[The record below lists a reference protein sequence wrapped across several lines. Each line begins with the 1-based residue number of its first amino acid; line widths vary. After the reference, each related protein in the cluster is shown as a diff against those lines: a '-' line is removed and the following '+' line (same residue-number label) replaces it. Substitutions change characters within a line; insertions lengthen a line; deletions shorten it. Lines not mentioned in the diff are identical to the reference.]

1 MSALFQ
7 HILILEKV
15 SALLQQYVRLITGV
29 RCPPYSNIMSAL
41 FQHILLPEKVSALLQ
56 QYSVRLIPP
65 VVRLIPTDF
74 DIENS
79 VRLNTAVSK
88 KVSALLQQSAKKC
101 PPYSNILLVRLI
113 TVRLSTVPQN
123 IHLNLP
129 ESQLTPPS
137 KILGGDFDH
146 LKNFASS

>member
-1 MSALFQ
+1 
-7 HILILEKV
+7 
-15 SALLQQYVRLITGV
+15 
-29 RCPPYSNIMSAL
+29 MSAL

-88 KVSALLQQSAKKC
+88 KVSALLQQSTKKC

-113 TVRLSTVPQN
+113 PTHFT
-123 IHLNLP
+123 
-129 ESQLTPPS
+129 T
-137 KILGGDFDH
+137 
-146 LKNFASS
+146 

>member
-7 HILILEKV
+7 HILVYEKV
-15 SALLQQYVRLITGV
+15 SAL
-29 RCPPYSNIMSAL
+29 
-41 FQHILLPEKVSALLQ
+41 FQ

-88 KVSALLQQSAKKC
+88 KVFALLQQSAKKC
-101 PPYSNILLVRLI
+101 PPYSNILLVHLI
-113 TVRLSTVPQN
+113 TVHLSTVPHRWD
-123 IHLNLP
+123 IKAIP
-129 ESQLTPPS
+129 RTT
-137 KILGGDFDH
+137 
-146 LKNFASS
+146 

>member
-1 MSALFQ
+1 M
-7 HILILEKV
+7 
-15 SALLQQYVRLITGV
+15 
-29 RCPPYSNIMSAL
+29 
-41 FQHILLPEKVSALLQ
+41 SALLQ
-56 QYSVRLIPP
+56 QYSVRLIPL

-113 TVRLSTVPQN
+113 TVRLSTVPQYSDDLP
-123 IHLNLP
+123 IYGIKRLFLNGHGGGKKCCH
-129 ESQLTPPS
+129 T
-137 KILGGDFDH
+137 LGLF
-146 LKNFASS
+146 

>member
-1 MSALFQ
+1 M
-7 HILILEKV
+7 
-15 SALLQQYVRLITGV
+15 
-29 RCPPYSNIMSAL
+29 
-41 FQHILLPEKVSALLQ
+41 SALLQ

-113 TVRLSTVPQN
+113 PTHFT
-123 IHLNLP
+123 
-129 ESQLTPPS
+129 T
-137 KILGGDFDH
+137 
-146 LKNFASS
+146 

>member
-7 HILILEKV
+7 HILV
-15 SALLQQYVRLITGV
+15 
-29 RCPPYSNIMSAL
+29 
-41 FQHILLPEKVSALLQ
+41 PEKVSALLQ

-113 TVRLSTVPQN
+113 TVRLSTVPRNSQPELKC
-123 IHLNLP
+123 LN
-129 ESQLTPPS
+129 
-137 KILGGDFDH
+137 
-146 LKNFASS
+146 